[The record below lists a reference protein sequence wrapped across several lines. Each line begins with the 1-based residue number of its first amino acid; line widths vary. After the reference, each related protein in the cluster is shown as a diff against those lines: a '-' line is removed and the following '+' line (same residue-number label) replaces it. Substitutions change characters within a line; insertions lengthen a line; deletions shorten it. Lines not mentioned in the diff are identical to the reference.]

1 MRRTPRR
8 NPPGEPRA
16 GARRPARAAEGKRGA
31 RGANSGAGLGERQ
44 GTVVGDRPQG
54 TSWAQGHGVQGR
66 GLPHAFAVSWR
77 QVSSGHPT
85 LQVPRRA
92 AKRPSDIFPA
102 IKPVHL
108 MTPWA
113 AGPAAAGPR
122 RGRLP
127 APAQAAVL
135 SCALYSSQTRWQ
147 CPAPDG
153 RSPRAHWRA
162 LELRPSGLRGRR
174 PLLPPRGHT
183 RNTGL
188 DEEPVHLQHLLRTGG
203 SEPGHP
209 GKGGP
214 RGEGRLPRCGGRST
228 GMLKARGGGRGRQ
241 RGSELGLAVTRLRDK
256 GPRAEKGDTRPD
268 RER

>member
-1 MRRTPRR
+1 MPEGRTRGLAWER
-8 NPPGEPRA
+8 DRGRWWGTGLRAPPGPRDTGSKA
-16 GARRPARAAEGKRGA
+16 GGFLTPSPSPGGKCP
-31 RGANSGAGLGERQ
+31 
-44 GTVVGDRPQG
+44 VVIRH
-54 TSWAQGHGVQGR
+54 SKV
-66 GLPHAFAVSWR
+66 
-77 QVSSGHPT
+77 T
-85 LQVPRRA
+85 LQVLRRA

-135 SCALYSSQTRWQ
+135 SRALYSSQTRWQ

-188 DEEPVHLQHLLRTGG
+188 DREPVHLQHLLRTGG

-228 GMLKARGGGRGRQ
+228 GMLKARGGGRRRQ
-241 RGSELGLAVTRLRDK
+241 QGSELGLAVTRLRDK